1 MTGTAQRR
9 PGHPKRLNRPYT
21 SGRISERR
29 TLRPGRHTDSSRDT
43 ERNTPAAHTS
53 KDQVPTNGRP
63 TSLRVHATLGRRR
76 HANLHR
82 RRRANPH
89 RHRHANAE
97 RGPPGR
103 SR

>member
-9 PGHPKRLNRPYT
+9 PGHPEHLNHPYA
-21 SGRISERR
+21 SDRFSERR

-43 ERNTPAAHTS
+43 ERNTPAAHTN

-63 TSLRVHATLGRRR
+63 TSPRVHAIPGRRR

-82 RRRANPH
+82 HRANPH
-89 RHRHANAE
+89 PHRHANAE